1 MGTISI
7 KQLTFGF
14 DSQEQLLFD
23 HTNLTIDTH
32 WKLGLLGRNGRGKT
46 TLLRLLQNQLPYSGT
61 ITHGQTFVY
70 FPMAINDPQQLTYHV
85 LQESGDVA
93 LWRLER
99 ELNLLQIAPDV
110 LWRPFNTLSGGEQTK
125 VRLARLFVD
134 EENFPLI
141 DEPTNHLDI
150 TSRGHV
156 ASYLQQKTGFI
167 VVSHDRQFIDDV
179 VDHVLAIEKSQLV
192 LYKGN
197 YTTYDTQKQQKDSYE
212 QEQNAKLKKE
222 ITRLQQTAA
231 EKAEWSRGR
240 ERDKLGSP
248 TKKGSGGIFDTGAI
262 GARAAR
268 TMKRSKAIAKRMD
281 EQIQD
286 KSALLKD
293 IEYIDPL
300 NMYPLNSHHDVLL
313 QAENFVLGYDRPLF
327 QPLTFSIQQQD
338 ILGIQGANGSGKSS
352 LIQALFSTFTGAMS
366 GDIQLAH
373 QIKVSTVRQNYEDN
387 RGPLAAFA
395 EMQGIAYQDL
405 LSNLKKLG
413 LERTVFQTPIEKMSM
428 GQRKRVELAKSL
440 ATPADL
446 FIWDEPLNYLDVFNQ
461 QQLIEVITT
470 AKPTMLLI
478 EHDRYFLDQ
487 IATKQIKLIKPKA
500 SE

>member
-1 MGTISI
+1 MTTINI
-7 KQLTFGF
+7 KNLTFGF

-23 HTNLTIDTH
+23 RTNLTIDTT

-46 TLLRLLQNQLPYSGT
+46 TLLRLLQNQLPYSGE
-61 ITHGQTFVY
+61 INHGQTFVY
-70 FPMAINDPQQLTYHV
+70 FPLTIHDPQQLTYHV
-85 LQESGDVA
+85 LQESGDVE

-99 ELNLLQIAPDV
+99 ELNLLQTAPDV
-110 LWRPFNTLSGGEQTK
+110 LWRPFDTLSGGEQTK

-167 VVSHDRQFIDDV
+167 VVSHDRQFIDDA

-197 YTTYDTQKQQKDSYE
+197 YTIYETQKQQKDAYE
-212 QEQNAKLKKE
+212 QEQNKKIKKE
-222 ITRLQQTAA
+222 IGRLQQTAA

-248 TKKGSGGIFDTGAI
+248 NKKGSGGIFDTGAI

-268 TMKRSKAIAKRMD
+268 TMKRSKAIVKRMD
-281 EQIQD
+281 DQIQE
-286 KSALLKD
+286 KSSLLKD
-293 IEYIDPL
+293 IEHIDPL
-300 NMYPLNSHHDVLL
+300 KMYPLTSHHDVLL
-313 QAENFVLGYDRPLF
+313 QAENLQLSYERPLF
-327 QPLTFSIQQQD
+327 EPITFALRHKER
-338 ILGIQGANGSGKSS
+338 LGIEGPNGSGKSS
-352 LIQALFSTFTGAMS
+352 LIQAVFGQFAGQVTGNM
-366 GDIQLAH
+366 QLAH
-373 QIKVSTVRQNYEDN
+373 NIKVSRVRQNYEDN
-387 RGPLAAFA
+387 QGTLALFA
-395 EMQGIAYQDL
+395 EEKGIAYQDL

-413 LERTVFQTPIEKMSM
+413 LERSVFHTPIEKMSM

-461 QQLIEVITT
+461 QQLAEVI
-470 AKPTMLLI
+470 ALVEPTMVI
-478 EHDRYFLDQ
+478 VEHDRYFLDQ
-487 IATKQIKLIKPKA
+487 VTTKQVVLRMPNE
-500 SE
+500 S

>member
-1 MGTISI
+1 MSTISI

-23 HTNLTIDTH
+23 RTNLTIDTT

-46 TLLRLLQNQLPYSGT
+46 TLLRLLQNQLPYSGE
-61 ITHGQTFVY
+61 ISHGQTFVY
-70 FPMAINDPQQLTYHV
+70 FPVAINDPQQLTYHV

-93 LWRLER
+93 LWQLER
-99 ELNLLQIAPDV
+99 ELRLLQTTPDV
-110 LWRPFNTLSGGEQTK
+110 LWRPFHTLSGGEQTK

-150 TSRGHV
+150 TSRIHV
-156 ASYLQQKTGFI
+156 ANYLQQKTGFI
-167 VVSHDRQFIDDV
+167 VVSHDRQFMDDV

-197 YTTYDTQKQQKDSYE
+197 YTVYEAQKQQKDNYE
-212 QEQNAKLKKE
+212 QEQNKKLKKE
-222 ITRLQQTAA
+222 IGRLQQTAA

-248 TKKGSGGIFDTGAI
+248 HKKGSGGVFDTGAI

-268 TMKRSKAIAKRMD
+268 TMKRSKAIVKRMED
-281 EQIQD
+281 QIQG

-300 NMYPLNSHHDVLL
+300 KMYPLTSHHDVLL
-313 QAENFVLGYDRPLF
+313 KAEKLQLGYEQPLF
-327 QPLTFSIQQQD
+327 LPITFAVRDKERI
-338 ILGIQGANGSGKSS
+338 GIEGPNGAGKSS
-352 LIQALFSTFTGAMS
+352 VIQAILRQFAGQTTGS
-366 GDIQLAH
+366 LQLAH
-373 QIKVSTVRQNYEDN
+373 QIKVSCVRQNYEDN
-387 RGPLAAFA
+387 HGTLAQFA
-395 EMQGIAYQDL
+395 EAQGIAYQDL
-405 LSNLKKLG
+405 LRNLKKLG
-413 LERTVFQTPIEKMSM
+413 LERSVFQTPIEKMSM

-440 ATPADL
+440 ATPAHL

-461 QQLIEVITT
+461 QQLATVISLVE
-470 AKPTMLLI
+470 PTMVI
-478 EHDRYFLDQ
+478 VEHDRYFLDQ
-487 IATKQIKLIKPKA
+487 VTTKQVVLRPPNHG
-500 SE
+500 